1 MKCLKCGSENHAE
14 AKLCGECGSGLE
26 SRCPGCGNG
35 YPVHFKFCSECGHK
49 LQTSAES
56 ASIDYSQPQ
65 SYTPKFLAEKIL
77 TQRSSI
83 EGERKV
89 LTVMFTDVANFTP
102 LSERVGP
109 EVVHQIM
116 DGCFRILLEETHRYE
131 GTINQFTGDGVMALF
146 GAPVAH
152 EDHAVRA
159 CHAALAIQKALKP
172 FGEDL
177 KRRYGVDF
185 RMRVGLNS
193 GPVIVGAI
201 GDDLRMDYTA
211 VGDTTNL
218 AARMEQMAEPGKIL
232 LTASTCRLARDFFEF
247 QELGK
252 KKVKG
257 KQEEQEIFE
266 LIRVGD
272 FSSRLDAA
280 AARGLTPFIGREQA
294 VGELMRGFEKVRS
307 GAGQVLGIV
316 GEAGV
321 GKSRLLLEF
330 RGRLPMGEYCYLEGR
345 CIRFGHAMAYL
356 PIREIVRSYFG
367 IVEGEPDGTR
377 TEKIAG
383 GLSSLDEELRPSLI
397 PLQELLGIKV
407 EDPSWLALEP
417 REKRERIFR
426 SAGDLLQGESRSRPL
441 VIAVEDLHWIDKS
454 SEEFLDYFM
463 GYLKGV
469 RILLLLL
476 YRPEYHHDWGK
487 NPFFRRVS
495 TDQLPSESGAALV
508 SALLKGGE
516 VVPELADLIY
526 SRSGG
531 NPLFMEELT
540 RTLLESGAVR
550 RVDHRYTLA
559 DRSFAKQVPE
569 TVQGIIAA
577 RMDRLSD
584 SLKVTLQ
591 AASVIGREFE
601 VDLLGC
607 VNRRGQELISGLSEL
622 QGLEFVHMKS
632 GSPEPAYFFKHA
644 LTQEVAYNSLLIAKR
659 KEIHQRIGDAIEE
672 LYPNR
677 LEEFYEVL
685 AAHYS
690 KGQSL
695 EKAARYIRL
704 SAEKALKS
712 NSLWVALRLY
722 KELLALLDQE
732 HEADERKK
740 EKIEVLVSMIPILRG
755 LGFPE
760 DPADILQEGAR
771 LCKGVQDKRSMAVI
785 HAYAA
790 MAFTYRGDAALGV
803 DYLEQTY
810 LRAVTS
816 QEFDIIKEVVVGLIP
831 NYVLRGEFRKVVDVA
846 SNVFHLFE
854 KAHPTS
860 KDFGM
865 PVDLHVTLLL
875 NRGSAMGFLGDF
887 EHGEE
892 ECRKAVSISSNI
904 GRAFSIG
911 DAELSYGTLLT
922 QWGRTGQATAH
933 LQKSIENYEK
943 SQGTIWL
950 PTAWSYLGLAHSFE
964 GDGSRAL
971 ECLENALR
979 MQVESGLPS
988 LLSLHHCNMSS
999 VHLELGDSDKALF
1012 HAGEA
1017 IRLAEANDGKHH
1029 EALSL
1034 IYLGLA
1040 EWRIRRIPN
1049 QEAEERL
1056 GKAIEKLKG
1065 LGLKPWEAQG
1075 NLHLGAL
1082 LAESGEPEKARQRIG
1097 TAESMFLEMGMDH
1110 WTARAR
1116 SALKRI

>member
-1 MKCLKCGSENHAE
+1 MKCLKCGSENQAE

-77 TQRSSI
+77 THRLFI
-83 EGERKV
+83 KGERKIV
-89 LTVMFTDVANFTP
+89 TVMFADVANFTS
-102 LSERVGP
+102 LSEKLDP
-109 EVVHQIM
+109 EEVHQIM

-152 EDHAVRA
+152 EDHARRA
-159 CHAALAIQKALKP
+159 CYASLAIQKALIP
-172 FGEDL
+172 YGEEL
-177 KRRYGVDF
+177 KRRYGSEF
-185 RMRVGLNS
+185 RMRIGINS

-218 AARMEQMAEPGKIL
+218 ASRMEHLASPGSVL
-232 LTASTCRLARDFFEF
+232 VSGRTHNLVRDYFEF
-247 QELGK
+247 HTLGK
-252 KKVKG
+252 LKIKG
-257 KQEEQEIFE
+257 KEEAQDAFE
-266 LIRVGD
+266 LIRAGD
-272 FSSRLDAA
+272 LATRFEAA
-280 AARGLTPFIGREQA
+280 TAKGLTKFIGRE
-294 VGELMRGFEKVRS
+294 KVLEEMTDAYQQVCS
-307 GAGQVLGIV
+307 GSGRCIEVV

-330 RGRLPMGEYCYLEGR
+330 RDRLPINEFSYLVGR
-345 CIRFGHAMAYL
+345 CIRFGYAMTYL
-356 PIREIVRSYFG
+356 PLRQILKSCLGSPETDTDDLRRS
-367 IVEGEPDGTR
+367 R
-377 TEKIAG
+377 
-383 GLSSLDEELRPSLI
+383 LSP
-397 PLQELLGIKV
+397 PLQDLLGIKT
-407 EDPSWLALEP
+407 EDESWINLEP
-417 REKRERIFR
+417 KEKRERTFEALR
-426 SAGDLLQGESRSRPL
+426 DLLLGESLERPL
-441 VIAVEDLHWIDKS
+441 ILAVEDFHWIDRS
-454 SEEFLDYFM
+454 SEEFLDYFI
-463 GYLKGV
+463 GWIEKA
-469 RILLLLL
+469 RILMLILR
-476 YRPEYHHDWGK
+476 RPDHMPIWGDK
-487 NPFFRRVS
+487 GIFKKLAIDRL
-495 TDQLPSESGAALV
+495 TAAD
-508 SALLKGGE
+508 G
-516 VVPELADLIY
+516 ADLVKAVLNECEATPEVGEIIY
-526 SRSGG
+526 RRAGG

-540 RTLLESGAVR
+540 RTLLENHSIEEKDGKYVL
-550 RVDHRYTLA
+550 TGSSSSL
-559 DRSFAKQVPE
+559 QVPE
-569 TVQGIIAA
+569 TVEGIIAS
-577 RMDRLSD
+577 RLDRLEENN
-584 SLKVTLQ
+584 KKTLQ
-591 AASVIGREFE
+591 MAAAIGREFTLKLLQN
-601 VDLLGC
+601 VSRSHDLRTC
-607 VNRRGQELISGLSEL
+607 IVHL
-622 QGLEFVHMKS
+622 QGLDFIHEKS
-632 GSPEPAYFFKHA
+632 LLPEPEYVFNHD
-644 LTQEVAYNSLLIAKR
+644 LTQEVSYNTLLHNRR
-659 KEIHQRIGDAIEE
+659 KEIHEKIGRAIEE
-672 LYPNR
+672 LYSER

-690 KGQSL
+690 KGESL

-704 SAEKALKS
+704 SAEKALQS

-722 KELLALLDQE
+722 KELLLLLDQKPE
-732 HEADERKK
+732 TDERKK

-810 LRAVTS
+810 LRAVAS
-816 QEFDIIKEVVVGLIP
+816 QEFDIVKEVVVGLIP

-854 KAHPTS
+854 KAHPKS
-860 KDFGM
+860 NDFGM
-865 PVDLHVTLLL
+865 PADLHVTFLL

-892 ECRKAVSISSNI
+892 DCRKAVSISNNI

-922 QWGRTGQATAH
+922 QWGRSNKAIDH
-933 LQKSIENYEK
+933 LLKSIENYEK

-988 LLSLHHCNMSS
+988 LLSLHHCNMSA
-999 VHLELGDSDKALF
+999 VHLELGDYEKTLF

-1034 IYLGLA
+1034 IYLGVA

-1049 QEAEERL
+1049 RQAEQRL
-1056 GKAIEKLKG
+1056 EKAIEKLKD

-1082 LAESGEPEKARQRIG
+1082 LAEAGEPEKARQRVG
-1097 TAESMFLEMGMDH
+1097 TAESMFLEMGIDH
-1110 WTARAR
+1110 WTARAQ